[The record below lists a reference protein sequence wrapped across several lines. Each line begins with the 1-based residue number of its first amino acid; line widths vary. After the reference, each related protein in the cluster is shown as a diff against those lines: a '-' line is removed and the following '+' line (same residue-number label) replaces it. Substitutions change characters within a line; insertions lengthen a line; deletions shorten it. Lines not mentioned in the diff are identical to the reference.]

1 MGKSLAAAI
10 AKIICRYLTPASG
23 AKVVRDSFSMRDLYM
38 NLPKYQLIDLIFGAA
53 ANSINVS
60 SLVFAGDQ
68 GIIEGSPKDRVIFY
82 TYAQSGSWSPSFQS
96 ELIDRFFAHGKG
108 TFLDVG
114 ANIGLTAIPAAI
126 KHGIQCFAF
135 EPDPVNF
142 QFLRRNVERN
152 KVADKVTIF
161 NVALHDTQ
169 GVLDF
174 ELSEDN
180 WGDHR
185 LRIPGQTASVEPS
198 FNETARHVVNVQAVP
213 LDMTLGSRELIRP
226 IFLKIDTQG
235 AEVTVLRGAR
245 ETLKSVDLLV
255 VEFSPYHLGR
265 MGSDVTDFIKEIE
278 GWPYGMILSFDNKTV
293 SDAAYI
299 GQFLPIAEIME
310 ILSSLAKN
318 QSPDNY
324 VDVVLSKRSN
334 ISPDI

>member
-10 AKIICRYLTPASG
+10 AKIICRYLTPAG
-23 AKVVRDSFSMRDLYM
+23 RAKVVRDSFSMSDLYM
-38 NLPKYQLIDLIFGAA
+38 NLPKHQLIDLIFGAA
-53 ANSINVS
+53 ANSVNAG
-60 SLVFAGDQ
+60 SLVFVGSQ

-82 TYAQSGSWSPSFQS
+82 TYAQTGSWSSSFQS
-96 ELIDRFFAHGKG
+96 ELIDRFFIHGKG
-108 TFLDVG
+108 TFLDIG

-126 KHGIQCFAF
+126 RHGIQCFAF

-142 QFLRRNVERN
+142 QLLKRNVERN
-152 KVADKVTIF
+152 KVADRVTIF

-169 GVLDF
+169 GILDF

-185 LRIPGQTASVEPS
+185 LRIPGQTASVAPS
-198 FNETARHVVNVQAVP
+198 FNEIARHVVNVQAAP
-213 LDMTLGSRELIRP
+213 LDMTLDSRELIRP

-255 VEFSPYHLGR
+255 VEFSPYHMAR
-265 MGSDVTDFIKEIE
+265 MGSDATDFIKEIE
-278 GWPYGMILSFDNKTV
+278 SWPYGMILSFDNTTV
-293 SDAAYI
+293 ADAACI
-299 GQFLPIAEIME
+299 GQFLPIEKVTE
-310 ILSSLAKN
+310 ILNSLAKN

-324 VDVVLSKRSN
+324 VDVVLSKRPN
-334 ISPDI
+334 ISPDT

>member
-10 AKIICRYLTPASG
+10 AKIICKHLTPAG
-23 AKVVRDSFSMRDLYM
+23 RAKVVRDSFSMSDLYM
-38 NLPKYQLIDLIFGAA
+38 NLPKHQLIDLIFGAA
-53 ANSINVS
+53 ANRTNAA
-60 SLVFAGDQ
+60 SLVLAGDQ

-82 TYAQSGSWSPSFQS
+82 TYAQTGSWSSSFQS
-96 ELIDRFFAHGKG
+96 ELIDRFFIHGKG
-108 TFLDVG
+108 TFLDIG

-126 KHGIQCFAF
+126 RHGIQCFAF

-142 QFLRRNVERN
+142 QLLKRNIERN
-152 KVADKVTIF
+152 KVADRITIF

-174 ELSEDN
+174 ELSENN

-185 LRIPGQTASVEPS
+185 LRIPGQMASVTPS
-198 FNETARHVVNVQAVP
+198 FNETERHVVNVQAIP
-213 LDMTLGSRELIRP
+213 LDMTLDSRELIRP

-265 MGSDVTDFIKEIE
+265 MGADVADFIKEIE
-278 GWPYGMILSFDNKTV
+278 GWPYGMILSFDSTTV
-293 SDAAYI
+293 AGAAYI
-299 GQFLPIAEIME
+299 GQFLPIEKVTE
-310 ILSSLAKN
+310 ILYSLAKS

-324 VDVVLSKRSN
+324 VDVVLSRQPN
-334 ISPDI
+334 ICPDI